1 MGSGST
7 SGSHWPATPRSEGAA
22 GGGYRSAERGSNG
35 GVRAA
40 SGCGEYDG
48 ATGGAG
54 SQGALTGSGL
64 PPTRSSSEK
73 PRGGPTVSS
82 GLVRPGR
89 GDLRTSGAQAR
100 DGRRAGRPR
109 CDVRGCRVRGGEGP
123 GRAQRGGARRP
134 RRGRR
139 AVRPAGRRVVLRRA
153 CRGKAVGRGARR
165 PARAEGR
172 VGARPGC
179 AGRRR
184 PVVGA
189 HAVVARGRARRVRAR
204 VPADEVRGRGAEPV
218 GARRAGAAHAATAE
232 RVRARGALGS
242 VRADGVRTG
251 DVAREACARRVAE
264 PVRAGR
270 ARRVACPVET
280 RRVRTGGAFGP
291 VRAAGKARGGRG
303 TEPVRPGRARCAAR
317 AVQAERVRARS
328 PARPVHGRGRTQRGR
343 AGMTR
348 ARSPA

>member
-1 MGSGST
+1 M
-7 SGSHWPATPRSEGAA
+7 
-22 GGGYRSAERGSNG
+22 
-35 GVRAA
+35 
-40 SGCGEYDG
+40 
-48 ATGGAG
+48 
-54 SQGALTGSGL
+54 
-64 PPTRSSSEK
+64 
-73 PRGGPTVSS
+73 
-82 GLVRPGR
+82 
-89 GDLRTSGAQAR
+89 
-100 DGRRAGRPR
+100 
-109 CDVRGCRVRGGEGP
+109 
-123 GRAQRGGARRP
+123 
-134 RRGRR
+134 
-139 AVRPAGRRVVLRRA
+139 VLRRA

-184 PVVGA
+184 LVVGA

-280 RRVRTGGAFGP
+280 RQVRTGGAFGP

-303 TEPVRPGRARCAAR
+303 TEPVRPGRAAMGTEPVRAGRARCAAR
-317 AVQAERVRARS
+317 AVQAERVHARS